1 METQARGTLTSTTP
15 FVYSMDRVAFPC
27 TVSLN
32 SVAASRKIE
41 VSTDGVN
48 YTTPP
53 LDASMTGQVLLVV
66 NRRVSFIRLTGAAA
80 DTWSIV

>member
-15 FVYSMDRVAFPC
+15 FAYAMDRVAFPC
-27 TVSLN
+27 TVALN
-32 SVAASRKIE
+32 SAAASRKIE

-48 YTTPP
+48 YNTPT
-53 LDASMTGQVLLVV
+53 LDATGPGQVLLIV
-66 NRRVSFIRLTGAAA
+66 NRRVNFIRLTGAAA